1 MINLKKIIEPIGDS
15 NVSLQERLFRLLTL
29 IGLIGMGIAVLMG
42 IVAGESALNNVGM
55 VLGFILFFGLIYF
68 SIHFHKIQTGAV
80 IIGGLLVYLVMPFNF
95 LTTGGIYGGGA
106 SWYLL
111 AMVFVALLVENKIK
125 YVLMASGLVISW
137 GSYILAYFYPSVLAM
152 HTVEMAYIDSAVS
165 MTVVAGLTCGMILFQ
180 NSIYRSANRT
190 ARQQKQEIEELNQ
203 AQNRFFSSM
212 SHEIRTPINTI
223 IGLNEMILRETASDE
238 VAADARNIQAASK
251 MLLALINDILDMSKM
266 ESGKMDIVPVGYDV
280 GDMLSEIVNMI
291 WVRAKEKGLEF
302 HIDIDQTMPSQLLGD
317 EVRIK
322 QVLINVLNN
331 AVKYTSEGAITLSIQ
346 CSRQE
351 RGRARIVYSVTDTG
365 MGIKK
370 ENIPYL
376 FNAFKRVDEEKNRHI
391 EGTGLG
397 LSIVKQLVDLMGGD
411 ISVNSVYTKG
421 TTFIITLPQEIV
433 SEEEIGDIDIEARHA
448 MNARKY
454 YKRSFEAPKAHILIV
469 DDNETNLMVEER
481 LLRDTK
487 VQTET
492 AGSGAECLRKTLQ
505 NRYDVILMDH
515 LMPEM
520 DGIACLHKIRMQAGG
535 LNQETPVVVL
545 TANAGGE
552 NQRLYKR
559 EGFDG
564 YLTKPVIGGQLEAE
578 LLKHLPR
585 EIVMLTDMNDSFGMV
600 QTPFVERTKK
610 KEMLLIST
618 DSVADLPKEMTD
630 KNRIAVMPYRV
641 VTEGGEFIDGLETG
655 TDGVLSY
662 IRSGRRAH
670 SESPGVAEYEAFFAE
685 QLTGAQCVIHLTM
698 SGKVSKG
705 YENAREASES
715 FDNVEVVD
723 TGHLS
728 SGMGFIV
735 LQAAEYAASGMSQEA
750 VIEKIQRMRPQVRT
764 SFIVDDTE
772 YLLRSGRISPKIN
785 AICKAFMVH
794 PVLVLKN
801 SKMLVGAIKIG
812 TQKTVWRKYI
822 EFVLSNAGRIDKR
835 LLFITHAG
843 LSNEELQ
850 EIEKTVRKKI
860 IFDRIIY
867 QKASPAISINC
878 GMGAFGLLFRLDG
891 SVMANAE
898 LLKSGK

>member
-1 MINLKKIIEPIGDS
+1 MNLKKIIGPIGDS
-15 NVSLQERLFRLLTL
+15 NVTLQERLFRLLTL

-42 IVAGESALNNVGM
+42 IAGGESTLNNIGM

-68 SIHFHKIQTGAV
+68 SIHYHKIQTGAV

-95 LTTGGIYGGGA
+95 LTTGGIYGGGS

-111 AMVFVALLVENKIK
+111 AFVFVALLVENKIK
-125 YVLMASGLVISW
+125 YVLLASGLVISW
-137 GSYILAYFYPSVLAM
+137 GSYLLAYFYPSVLAM

-165 MTVVAGLTCGMILFQ
+165 MTVVAGLTCGMLLFQ
-180 NSIYRSANRT
+180 NAIYRSANRM

-223 IGLNEMILRETASDE
+223 IGLNEMILRETTSDE
-238 VAADARNIQAASK
+238 IAADARDIQTASK
-251 MLLALINDILDMSKM
+251 MLLALINDILDMSKI
-266 ESGKMDIVPVGYDV
+266 ESGKMDIVPVSYHV

-302 HIDIDQTMPSQLLGD
+302 HIDVDQKMPSQLLGD

-322 QVLINVLNN
+322 QILINVLNN
-331 AVKYTSEGAITLSIQ
+331 AVKYTAEGSVTLSIQ
-346 CSRQE
+346 CRKQE
-351 RGRARIVYSVTDTG
+351 HGCAQIVYSVADTG

-370 ENIPYL
+370 ENMPYL
-376 FNAFKRVDEEKNRHI
+376 FSAFKRVDEEKNRHI

-397 LSIVKQLVDLMGGD
+397 LSIVKQLVNLMGGD

-421 TTFIITLPQEIV
+421 TTFIITIPQEVV
-433 SEEEIGDIDIEARHA
+433 SEEAIGDMDIEARHA
-448 MNARKY
+448 INARKR
-454 YKRSFEAPKAHILIV
+454 YKRSFEAPKARILIV
-469 DDNETNLMVEER
+469 DDNEANLMVEEK

-487 VQTET
+487 VQTDT
-492 AGSGAECLRKTLQ
+492 ACSGAQCLQKTLK

-520 DGIACLHKIRMQAGG
+520 DGIVCLHEIRGQAGG
-535 LNQETPVVVL
+535 LNQETPVIVL

-552 NQRLYKR
+552 SQKLYKR

-564 YLTKPVIGGQLEAE
+564 YLTKPVTGGQLEAE
-578 LLKHLPR
+578 LLNHLPEELVTLADR
-585 EIVMLTDMNDSFGMV
+585 KDSFGVV
-600 QTPFVERTKK
+600 QAPFVERTKK
-610 KEMLLIST
+610 KMFLLITT
-618 DSVADLPKEMTD
+618 DSVSDLPEDMAD
-630 KNRIAVMPYRV
+630 GARIAVMPYRV
-641 VTEGGEFIDGLETG
+641 VTEGGEFIDGQETG

-670 SESPGVAEYEAFFAE
+670 SESPSVAGYEAFFAE
-685 QLTGAQCVIHLTM
+685 QLTRAQCVIHLTM

-705 YENAREASES
+705 YENALEASES
-715 FDNVEVVD
+715 FDNVQVID

-735 LQAAEYAASGMSQEA
+735 LRAAECAAGGMSQES
-750 VIEKIQRMRPQVRT
+750 VIEKIQRMRSLVRT

-772 YLLRSGRISPKIN
+772 YLLRAGRISPRIN
-785 AICKAFMVH
+785 TICKAFMVH
-794 PVLVLKN
+794 PVLVLKKG
-801 SKMLVGAIKIG
+801 KMMVGAIKIG
-812 TQKTVWRKYI
+812 TQKAVWKKYI
-822 EFVLSNAGRIDKR
+822 ESALGNAGRIDKR

-843 LSNEELQ
+843 LSHEELQ
-850 EIEKTVRKKI
+850 EIERIVRKKVS
-860 IFDRIIY
+860 FDRVIY

-878 GMGAFGLLFRLDG
+878 GTGAFGLLFMLR
-891 SVMANAE
+891 
-898 LLKSGK
+898 

>member
-1 MINLKKIIEPIGDS
+1 MMNLRKIIEPIGDS
-15 NVSLQERLFRLLTL
+15 NVAMQERLFRLLTL

-42 IVAGESALNNVGM
+42 IVAGESALNNIGM
-55 VLGFILFFGLIYF
+55 VLGFILFFGLIYY
-68 SIHFHKIQTGAV
+68 SIHFHKIQMGAV

-95 LTTGGIYGGGA
+95 LTTGGLYGGGA

-111 AMVFVALLVENKIK
+111 AFVFVALLVENKIK
-125 YVLMASGLVISW
+125 YVLLASGLVISW
-137 GSYILAYFYPSVLAM
+137 GSYLLAYFYPSVLAM

-165 MTVVAGLTCGMILFQ
+165 MTVVAGLTCGMLLFQ
-180 NSIYRSANRT
+180 NAIYRSANRT

-223 IGLNEMILRETASDE
+223 IGLNEMILRETTSDE
-238 VAADARNIQAASK
+238 IAADARDIQTASK
-251 MLLALINDILDMSKM
+251 MLLALINDILDMSKI
-266 ESGKMDIVPVGYDV
+266 ESGKMDIVPVSYHV

-302 HIDIDQTMPSQLLGD
+302 HIDVDQKMPSRLLGD

-322 QVLINVLNN
+322 QILINVLNN
-331 AVKYTSEGAITLSIQ
+331 AVKYTTEGSVTLSIQ
-346 CSRQE
+346 CRRQE
-351 RGRARIVYSVTDTG
+351 HGCAQIVYSVADTG

-370 ENIPYL
+370 ENMPYL
-376 FNAFKRVDEEKNRHI
+376 FSAFKRVDEEKNRHI

-397 LSIVKQLVDLMGGD
+397 LSIVKQLVELMGGD

-421 TTFIITLPQEIV
+421 TTFIVTIPQEIV
-433 SEEEIGDIDIEARHA
+433 SEEAIGDMDIEARHA
-448 MNARKY
+448 MNARKR
-454 YKRSFEAPKAHILIV
+454 YKRSFEAPKARILIV
-469 DDNETNLMVEER
+469 DDNEANLMVEEK

-487 VQTET
+487 VQTDT
-492 AGSGAECLRKTLQ
+492 AGSGAQCLQKTLK

-520 DGIACLHKIRMQAGG
+520 DGIVCLHEIRTQAGG

-552 NQRLYKR
+552 NRKLYKR

-564 YLTKPVIGGQLEAE
+564 YLMKPVTGGQLEAE
-578 LLKHLPR
+578 LLNHLPEELVTLADR
-585 EIVMLTDMNDSFGMV
+585 QDSFGVV
-600 QTPFVERTKK
+600 QAPFVERTKK
-610 KEMLLIST
+610 KMFLLIST
-618 DSVADLPKEMTD
+618 DSVSDLPEDMTD
-630 KNRIAVMPYRV
+630 GARVAVMPYRV
-641 VTEGGEFIDGLETG
+641 VTEGGEFIDGQETG

-670 SESPGVAEYEAFFAE
+670 SESPSVAEYEAFFAE
-685 QLTGAQCVIHLTM
+685 QLTKAQCVIHLTM

-705 YENAREASES
+705 YENAMEASGS
-715 FDNVEVVD
+715 FDNVEVID

-735 LQAAEYAASGMSQEA
+735 LQAAKYAASGMSQEA
-750 VIEKIQRMRPQVRT
+750 VIAKIQRLRSLVRT

-772 YLLRSGRISPKIN
+772 YLLRAGRISPRIN
-785 AICKAFMVH
+785 TICKAFMVH

-801 SKMLVGAIKIG
+801 SKMIVGAIKIG
-812 TQKTVWRKYI
+812 TQRAVWKKYV
-822 EFVLSNAGRIDKR
+822 ESVLGDAGRIDKR

-843 LSNEELQ
+843 LAHEELQ

-860 IFDRIIY
+860 SFERVIY

-878 GMGAFGLLFRLDG
+878 GTGAFGLLFMLQ
-891 SVMANAE
+891 
-898 LLKSGK
+898 SGK

>member
-1 MINLKKIIEPIGDS
+1 MMNLKKIIEPIGDS
-15 NVSLQERLFRLLTL
+15 NVTLQERLFRLLTL
-29 IGLIGMGIAVLMG
+29 VGLIGMALAVIMGIA
-42 IVAGESALNNVGM
+42 AGESALNNIGM
-55 VLGFILFFGLIYF
+55 ILGFIIFFGLIYF

-95 LTTGGIYGGGA
+95 LTTGGLYGGGS

-125 YVLMASGLVISW
+125 YVLMISGLFISW
-137 GSYILAYFYPSVLAM
+137 GSYILAYFYPSLIAM

-165 MTVVAGLTCGMILFQ
+165 MTVVTILTCGMLLFQ
-180 NSIYRSANRT
+180 NSIYRSANRM
-190 ARQQKQEIEELNQ
+190 ARQQKREIEELNR

-223 IGLNEMILRETASDE
+223 IGLNEMILRETDSDE

-251 MLLALINDILDMSKM
+251 MLLALINDILDMSKI
-266 ESGKMDIVPVGYDV
+266 ESGKMDIVSVSYDV
-280 GDMLSEIVNMI
+280 GAMLSDIVNMI

-302 HIDIDQTMPSQLLGD
+302 HVDVDQKMPSQLLGD

-322 QVLINVLNN
+322 QVLVNVLNN
-331 AVKYTSEGAITLSIQ
+331 AVKYTNEGSVTLSIQ
-346 CSRQE
+346 CRKKE
-351 RGRARIVYSVTDTG
+351 RGCAQVVYSVADTG

-411 ISVNSVYTKG
+411 VSVNSIYTKG
-421 TTFIITLPQEIV
+421 TTFIITLPQEIDA
-433 SEEEIGDIDIEARHA
+433 EEEIGDIDIEARHA
-448 MNARKY
+448 INARKY
-454 YKRSFEAPKAHILIV
+454 YRRSFEAPRARILIV
-469 DDNETNLMVEER
+469 DDNDANLMVEEK

-492 AGSGAECLRKTLQ
+492 ACSGAECLQKTLH

-520 DGIACLHKIRMQAGG
+520 DGVACLHEIRMQAGG
-535 LNQETPVVVL
+535 MNQETPVVVL
-545 TANAGGE
+545 TANADGE

-564 YLTKPVIGGQLEAE
+564 YLTKPVTGGQLEAE

-585 EIVMLTDMNDSFGMV
+585 EIVNLADRKDSFGVM

-610 KEMLLIST
+610 KELLLIST

-630 KNRIAVMPYRV
+630 KHRIAVMPYRV

-662 IRSGRRAH
+662 IRSGREAH
-670 SESPGVAEYEAFFAE
+670 SKSPSVAEYEAFFAE
-685 QLTGAQCVIHLTM
+685 QLTKAQSVIHLTM

-705 YENAREASES
+705 YENALVASES
-715 FDNVEVVD
+715 FDNVEVID

-728 SGMGFIV
+728 SGMGIIV
-735 LQAAEYAASGMSQEA
+735 LQAAAYAASDMSKED
-750 VIEKIQRMRPQVRT
+750 VIEKIRQISFQIRT

-772 YLLRSGRISPKIN
+772 YLLRAGRISPRVN

-801 SKMLVGAIKIG
+801 SKMLVGAIMIG

-822 EFVLSNAGRIDKR
+822 ESVLKNVGRIDKR

-850 EIEKTVRKKI
+850 EIERMVREKI
-860 IFDRIIY
+860 DFDEIIY

-878 GMGAFGLLFRLDG
+878 GTGAFGLLFMLN
-891 SVMANAE
+891 SSAMTS
-898 LLKSGK
+898 K

>member
-1 MINLKKIIEPIGDS
+1 MMNLKKIIEPIGDS
-15 NVSLQERLFRLLTL
+15 NVTLQERLFRLLTL
-29 IGLIGMGIAVLMG
+29 IGLVGMGIAVFMG
-42 IVAGESALNNVGM
+42 IAAGESTLNNIGM

-80 IIGGLLVYLVMPFNF
+80 IMGGLLVYLVMPFNF
-95 LTTGGIYGGGA
+95 LTTGGLYGGGS

-137 GSYILAYFYPSVLAM
+137 GSYILAYFYPSLLAM

-165 MTVVAGLTCGMILFQ
+165 MTVVTVLTCGMILFQ

-223 IGLNEMILRETASDE
+223 IGLNEMILRETTSDE
-238 VAADARNIQAASK
+238 IAADAKDIQTASK

-266 ESGKMDIVPVGYDV
+266 ESGKMDIVPVSYNV

-291 WVRAKEKGLEF
+291 WVRTKEKGLEF
-302 HIDIDQTMPSQLLGD
+302 HIDIDQKMPSQLLGD

-322 QVLINVLNN
+322 QILVNVLNN
-331 AVKYTSEGAITLSIQ
+331 AVKYTTEGAVTLSIQ
-346 CSRQE
+346 CRRQE
-351 RGRARIVYSVTDTG
+351 HGHAQIVYSVTDTG

-411 ISVNSVYTKG
+411 VSVNSIYTKG
-421 TTFIITLPQEIV
+421 TTFIITLPQEIDA
-433 SEEEIGDIDIEARHA
+433 EEEIGDIDIEARHA
-448 MNARKY
+448 INARKY
-454 YKRSFEAPKAHILIV
+454 YRRSFEAPRARILIV
-469 DDNETNLMVEER
+469 DDNDANLMVEEK

-492 AGSGAECLRKTLQ
+492 ACSGAECLQKTLH

-520 DGIACLHKIRMQAGG
+520 DGIMCLHEIRRQAGG
-535 LNQETPVVVL
+535 LNPETPVVVL
-545 TANAGGE
+545 TANAGAE
-552 NQRLYKR
+552 NQRLYRR

-564 YLTKPVIGGQLEAE
+564 YLTKPVTGGQLETE
-578 LLKHLPR
+578 LLKHLPG
-585 EIVMLTDMNDSFGMV
+585 EIVTLADEKESFGVV
-600 QTPFVERTKK
+600 QAPFVEHAKK
-610 KEMLLIST
+610 KKYLLVST
-618 DSVADLPKEMTD
+618 DSVSDLPAEMTD
-630 KNRIAVMPYRV
+630 NARVAVMPYRV
-641 VTEGGEFIDGLETG
+641 VTEGGEFIDGQEAG

-662 IRSGRRAH
+662 MQSGRRAH
-670 SESPGVAEYEAFFAE
+670 SEAPNIAAYEAFFAE
-685 QLTGAQCVIHLTM
+685 QLTKAQCVIHLTM

-705 YENAREASES
+705 YDNALEASKS
-715 FDNVEVVD
+715 FDNVEVID

-728 SGMGFIV
+728 SGMGFVV
-735 LQAAEYAASGMSQEA
+735 LQAAEYAAGGMSKED
-750 VIEKIQRMRPQVRT
+750 VIEGIQQIRSLVRT

-772 YLLRSGRISPKIN
+772 YLLRAGRISPRIN
-785 AICKAFMVH
+785 TICRVFMVH

-801 SKMLVGAIKIG
+801 SKMTVGAVMIG
-812 TQKTVWRKYI
+812 TQKTVWKKYI
-822 EFVLSNAGRIDKR
+822 ASVLQNAGRIDKR
-835 LLFITHAG
+835 LLFITYAG
-843 LSNEELQ
+843 LSYEDLQ
-850 EIEKTVRKKI
+850 EIENIVKKKI
-860 IFDRIIY
+860 PFEKVIY

-878 GMGAFGLLFRLDG
+878 GVGAFGLLFKLQ
-891 SVMANAE
+891 
-898 LLKSGK
+898 KGK

>member
-1 MINLKKIIEPIGDS
+1 MMNLKKIIEPIGDS

-29 IGLIGMGIAVLMG
+29 IGLIGMAVAVIMGIAV
-42 IVAGESALNNVGM
+42 GESALNNIGM

-68 SIHFHKIQTGAV
+68 SIHFHKIQAGAV

-95 LTTGGIYGGGA
+95 LTTGGLYGGGS
-106 SWYLL
+106 SWFLL
-111 AMVFVALLVENKIK
+111 AFVFVALLVENRIK

-137 GSYILAYFYPSVLAM
+137 GCYILAYFYPSVLAM

-165 MTVVAGLTCGMILFQ
+165 MTVVAFLTCGMLLFQ
-180 NSIYRSANRT
+180 NSIYRSSNRT
-190 ARQQKQEIEELNQ
+190 ARQRKQEIEELNQ

-223 IGLNEMILRETASDE
+223 IGLNEMILRETTSDE
-238 VAADARNIQAASK
+238 IAADAKDIQTASK
-251 MLLALINDILDMSKM
+251 MLLALINDILDMSKI
-266 ESGKMDIVPVGYDV
+266 ESGKMDIVPVSYHV

-302 HIDIDQTMPSQLLGD
+302 HIDVDQKMPSQLLGD

-322 QVLINVLNN
+322 QILINVLNN
-331 AVKYTSEGAITLSIQ
+331 AVKYTAEGSITLSIQ
-346 CSRQE
+346 CRRQE
-351 RGRARIVYSVTDTG
+351 HGRAQIVYSVADTG

-370 ENIPYL
+370 ENMPYL
-376 FNAFKRVDEEKNRHI
+376 FSAFKRVDEEKNRHI

-397 LSIVKQLVDLMGGD
+397 LSIVKQLVELMGGD

-421 TTFIITLPQEIV
+421 TTFIITIPQEIV
-433 SEEEIGDIDIEARHA
+433 SEEEIGNIDIEARHA
-448 MNARKY
+448 INARKY
-454 YKRSFEAPKAHILIV
+454 YKRSFEAPRARILIV
-469 DDNETNLMVEER
+469 DDNDANLMVEAK

-492 AGSGAECLRKTLQ
+492 AGSGAECLQKTLK

-520 DGIACLHKIRMQAGG
+520 DGVVCLHEIRAQAGG
-535 LNQETPVVVL
+535 LNQETPVIIL
-545 TANAGGE
+545 TANAGSE
-552 NQRLYKR
+552 NQKLYKR

-564 YLTKPVIGGQLEAE
+564 YLTKPVTGGQLEAE
-578 LLKHLPR
+578 LLRHLPE
-585 EIVMLTDMNDSFGMV
+585 EIVTLADRKDSFGVV
-600 QTPFVERTKK
+600 QAPFVERTKK
-610 KEMLLIST
+610 KMFLLVST
-618 DSVADLPKEMTD
+618 DSVSDLPQELTE
-630 KNRIAVMPYRV
+630 RARVAVMPYRV
-641 VTEGGEFIDGLETG
+641 VTEGGEFIDGQETG
-655 TDGVLSY
+655 TDGVLAY

-670 SESPGVAEYEAFFAE
+670 SESPSVAEYEAFFAE
-685 QLTGAQCVIHLTM
+685 QLTKAQCVIHLTM

-705 YENAREASES
+705 YGNALEASES
-715 FDNVEVVD
+715 FDNVEVID

-750 VIEKIQRMRPQVRT
+750 VIEGIQRMRSQVRT

-772 YLLRSGRISPKIN
+772 YLLRAGRISPRIN
-785 AICKAFMVH
+785 TICKAFMVH

-801 SKMLVGAIKIG
+801 SKMMVGAIMIG
-812 TQKTVWRKYI
+812 TKKTVWRKYI
-822 EFVLSNAGRIDKR
+822 ESVLGNAGRIDKN

-850 EIEKTVRKKI
+850 EIEKTVRKKVN
-860 IFDRIIY
+860 FDQIIY

-878 GMGAFGLLFRLDG
+878 GMGAFGLLFKLQ
-891 SVMANAE
+891 
-898 LLKSGK
+898 SGK

>member
-1 MINLKKIIEPIGDS
+1 MMNLRKIIEPIGDS
-15 NVSLQERLFRLLTL
+15 NVAMQERLFRLLTL

-42 IVAGESALNNVGM
+42 IVAGESALNNIGM
-55 VLGFILFFGLIYF
+55 VLGFILFFGLIYY
-68 SIHFHKIQTGAV
+68 SIHFHKIQMGAV

-95 LTTGGIYGGGA
+95 LTTGGLYGGGA

-111 AMVFVALLVENKIK
+111 AFVFVALLVENKIK
-125 YVLMASGLVISW
+125 YVLLASGLVISW
-137 GSYILAYFYPSVLAM
+137 GSYLLAYFYPSVLAM

-165 MTVVAGLTCGMILFQ
+165 MTVVAGLTCGMLLFQ
-180 NSIYRSANRT
+180 NAIYRSANRT

-223 IGLNEMILRETASDE
+223 IGLNEMILRETTSDE
-238 VAADARNIQAASK
+238 IAADARDIQTASK
-251 MLLALINDILDMSKM
+251 MLLALINDILDMSKI
-266 ESGKMDIVPVGYDV
+266 ESGKMDIVPVSYHV

-302 HIDIDQTMPSQLLGD
+302 HIDVDQKMPSRLLGD

-322 QVLINVLNN
+322 QILINVLNN
-331 AVKYTSEGAITLSIQ
+331 AVKYTTEGSVTLSIQ
-346 CSRQE
+346 CRRQE
-351 RGRARIVYSVTDTG
+351 HGCAQIVYSVADTG

-370 ENIPYL
+370 ENMPYL
-376 FNAFKRVDEEKNRHI
+376 FSAFKRVDEEKNRHI

-397 LSIVKQLVDLMGGD
+397 LSIVKQLVELMGGD

-421 TTFIITLPQEIV
+421 TTFIVTIPQEIV
-433 SEEEIGDIDIEARHA
+433 SEEAIGDMDIEARHA
-448 MNARKY
+448 MNARKR
-454 YKRSFEAPKAHILIV
+454 YKRSFEAPKARILIV
-469 DDNETNLMVEER
+469 DDNEANLMVEEK

-487 VQTET
+487 VQTDT
-492 AGSGAECLRKTLQ
+492 AGSGAQCLQKTLK

-520 DGIACLHKIRMQAGG
+520 DGIVCLHEIRTQAGG

-552 NQRLYKR
+552 NRKLYKR

-564 YLTKPVIGGQLEAE
+564 YLMKPVTGGQLEAE
-578 LLKHLPR
+578 LLNHLPEELVTLADR
-585 EIVMLTDMNDSFGMV
+585 QDSFGVV
-600 QTPFVERTKK
+600 QAPFVERTKK
-610 KEMLLIST
+610 KMFLLIST
-618 DSVADLPKEMTD
+618 DSVSDLPEDMTD
-630 KNRIAVMPYRV
+630 GARVAVMPYRV
-641 VTEGGEFIDGLETG
+641 VTEGGEFIDGQETG

-670 SESPGVAEYEAFFAE
+670 SESPSVAEYEAFFAE
-685 QLTGAQCVIHLTM
+685 QLTKAQCVIHLTM

-705 YENAREASES
+705 YENAMEASGS
-715 FDNVEVVD
+715 FDNVEVID

-735 LQAAEYAASGMSQEA
+735 LQAAKYAASGMSQEA
-750 VIEKIQRMRPQVRT
+750 VIAKIQRLRSLVRT

-772 YLLRSGRISPKIN
+772 YLLRAGRISPRIN
-785 AICKAFMVH
+785 TICKAFMVH

-801 SKMLVGAIKIG
+801 SKMMVGAIKIG
-812 TQKTVWRKYI
+812 TQRAVWKKYV
-822 EFVLSNAGRIDKR
+822 ESVLGDAGRIDKR

-843 LSNEELQ
+843 LAHEELQ

-860 IFDRIIY
+860 SFERVIY

-878 GMGAFGLLFRLDG
+878 GTGAFGLLFMLQ
-891 SVMANAE
+891 
-898 LLKSGK
+898 SGK

>member
-1 MINLKKIIEPIGDS
+1 MMKWKKIIEPIGDS
-15 NVSLQERLFRLLTL
+15 NVTLQERLFRLLTL

-42 IVAGESALNNVGM
+42 IAAGESTLNNIGM
-55 VLGFILFFGLIYF
+55 VLGFLLFFGLIYF

-95 LTTGGIYGGGA
+95 LTTGGIYGGGS

-111 AMVFVALLVENKIK
+111 AFVFVALLVENKIK

-137 GSYILAYFYPSVLAM
+137 GSYLLAYFYPSALAM

-165 MTVVAGLTCGMILFQ
+165 MTVVAGLTCGMLLFQ
-180 NSIYRSANRT
+180 NAIYRSANRT

-223 IGLNEMILRETASDE
+223 IGLNEMILRETTSDE
-238 VAADARNIQAASK
+238 IAADARDIQTASK
-251 MLLALINDILDMSKM
+251 MLLALINDILDMSKI
-266 ESGKMDIVPVGYDV
+266 ESGKMDIVPVSYHV

-302 HIDIDQTMPSQLLGD
+302 HIDVDQKMPSQLLGD

-322 QVLINVLNN
+322 QILINVLNN
-331 AVKYTSEGAITLSIQ
+331 AVKYTAEGSITLSIQ
-346 CSRQE
+346 CRRQE
-351 RGRARIVYSVTDTG
+351 HGCARIVYSVADTG

-376 FNAFKRVDEEKNRHI
+376 FSAFKRVDEEKNRHI

-421 TTFIITLPQEIV
+421 STFILTIPQEVI
-433 SEEEIGDIDIEARHA
+433 SEEAIGDMDIEARHA

-454 YKRSFEAPKAHILIV
+454 YKRSFEAPKARILIV
-469 DDNETNLMVEER
+469 DDNEANLMVEEK

-487 VQTET
+487 VQTDT
-492 AGSGAECLRKTLQ
+492 ACSGAQCLQKTLK

-520 DGIACLHKIRMQAGG
+520 DGIVCLHEIRTQAGG
-535 LNQETPVVVL
+535 LNQETPVIVL

-552 NQRLYKR
+552 NQKLYKR

-564 YLTKPVIGGQLEAE
+564 YLMKPVTGGQLESE
-578 LLKHLPR
+578 LLNYLPE
-585 EIVMLTDMNDSFGMV
+585 EIVTLADRKDSFGVV

-610 KEMLLIST
+610 KMFLLIST
-618 DSVADLPKEMTD
+618 DSVSDLPEDMTD
-630 KNRIAVMPYRV
+630 SARVAVMPYRV
-641 VTEGGEFIDGLETG
+641 VTEGGEFIDGQETG

-670 SESPGVAEYEAFFAE
+670 SESPTVAEYEAFFAE
-685 QLTGAQCVIHLTM
+685 QLTKAQCVIHLTM

-705 YENAREASES
+705 YENALEASES
-715 FDNVEVVD
+715 FDNVEVID

-735 LQAAEYAASGMSQEA
+735 LRAAEYAASGISQEA
-750 VIEKIQRMRPQVRT
+750 VIEGIQRMRSQVRT

-772 YLLRSGRISPKIN
+772 YLLRAGRISPRIN
-785 AICKAFMVH
+785 TICKAFMVH

-801 SKMLVGAIKIG
+801 RKMMVGAVKIG
-812 TQKTVWRKYI
+812 TQRAVWKKYI
-822 EFVLSNAGRIDKR
+822 ESVLDNEGRIDKR

-843 LSNEELQ
+843 LSCEELQ
-850 EIEKTVRKKI
+850 EIEKTVRRKVT
-860 IFDRIIY
+860 FDRVIY
-867 QKASPAISINC
+867 QKASPAIAINC
-878 GMGAFGLLFRLDG
+878 GTGAFGLLFMLQ
-891 SVMANAE
+891 
-898 LLKSGK
+898 SGK

>member
-1 MINLKKIIEPIGDS
+1 MMNLRKIIEPIGDS
-15 NVSLQERLFRLLTL
+15 NVAMQERLFRLLTL

-42 IVAGESALNNVGM
+42 IVAGESALNNIGM
-55 VLGFILFFGLIYF
+55 VLGFILFFGLIYY
-68 SIHFHKIQTGAV
+68 SIHFHKIQMGAV

-95 LTTGGIYGGGA
+95 LTTGGLYGGGA

-111 AMVFVALLVENKIK
+111 AFVFVALLVENKIK
-125 YVLMASGLVISW
+125 YVLLASGLVISW
-137 GSYILAYFYPSVLAM
+137 GSYLLAYFYPSVLAM

-165 MTVVAGLTCGMILFQ
+165 MTVVAGLTCGMLLFQ
-180 NSIYRSANRT
+180 NAIYRSANRT

-223 IGLNEMILRETASDE
+223 IGLNEMILRETTSDE
-238 VAADARNIQAASK
+238 IAADARDIQTASK
-251 MLLALINDILDMSKM
+251 MLLALINDILDMSKI
-266 ESGKMDIVPVGYDV
+266 ESGKMDIVPVSYHV

-302 HIDIDQTMPSQLLGD
+302 HIDVDQKMPSRLLGD

-322 QVLINVLNN
+322 QILINVLNN
-331 AVKYTSEGAITLSIQ
+331 AVKYTTEGSVTLSIQ
-346 CSRQE
+346 CRRQE
-351 RGRARIVYSVTDTG
+351 HGCAQIVYSVADTG

-370 ENIPYL
+370 ENMPYL
-376 FNAFKRVDEEKNRHI
+376 FSAFKRVDEEKNRHI

-397 LSIVKQLVDLMGGD
+397 LSIVKQLVELMGGD

-421 TTFIITLPQEIV
+421 TTFIVTIPQEIV
-433 SEEEIGDIDIEARHA
+433 SEEAIGDMDIEARHA
-448 MNARKY
+448 MNARKR
-454 YKRSFEAPKAHILIV
+454 YKRSFEAPKARILIV
-469 DDNETNLMVEER
+469 DDNEANLMVEEK

-487 VQTET
+487 VQTDT
-492 AGSGAECLRKTLQ
+492 AGSGAQCLQKTLK

-520 DGIACLHKIRMQAGG
+520 DGIVCLHEIRTQAGG

-552 NQRLYKR
+552 NRKLYKR

-564 YLTKPVIGGQLEAE
+564 YLMKPVTGGQLEAE
-578 LLKHLPR
+578 LLNHLPEELVTLADR
-585 EIVMLTDMNDSFGMV
+585 QDSFGVV
-600 QTPFVERTKK
+600 QAPFVERTKK
-610 KEMLLIST
+610 KMFLLIST
-618 DSVADLPKEMTD
+618 DSVSDLPEDMTD
-630 KNRIAVMPYRV
+630 GARVAVMPYRV
-641 VTEGGEFIDGLETG
+641 VTEGGEFIDGQETG

-670 SESPGVAEYEAFFAE
+670 SESPSVAEYEAFFAE
-685 QLTGAQCVIHLTM
+685 QLTKAQCVIHLTM

-705 YENAREASES
+705 YENAMEASGS
-715 FDNVEVVD
+715 FDNVEVID

-735 LQAAEYAASGMSQEA
+735 LQAAKYAASGMSQEA
-750 VIEKIQRMRPQVRT
+750 VIAKIQRLRSLVRT

-772 YLLRSGRISPKIN
+772 YLLRAGRISPRIN
-785 AICKAFMVH
+785 TICKAFMVH

-801 SKMLVGAIKIG
+801 SKMIVGAIKIG
-812 TQKTVWRKYI
+812 TQRAVWKKYV
-822 EFVLSNAGRIDKR
+822 ESVLGDASRIDKR

-843 LSNEELQ
+843 LAHEELQ

-860 IFDRIIY
+860 SFERVIY

-878 GMGAFGLLFRLDG
+878 GTGAFGLLFMLQ
-891 SVMANAE
+891 
-898 LLKSGK
+898 SGK

>member
-1 MINLKKIIEPIGDS
+1 MMNLKKIIEPIGDS

-29 IGLIGMGIAVLMG
+29 IGLIGMAVAVIMGIAV
-42 IVAGESALNNVGM
+42 GESALNNIGM

-68 SIHFHKIQTGAV
+68 SIHFHKIQAGAV

-95 LTTGGIYGGGA
+95 LTTGGLYGGGS
-106 SWYLL
+106 SWFLL
-111 AMVFVALLVENKIK
+111 AFVFVALLVENRIK

-137 GSYILAYFYPSVLAM
+137 GCYILAYFYPSVLAM

-165 MTVVAGLTCGMILFQ
+165 MTVVAFLTCGMLLFQ
-180 NSIYRSANRT
+180 NSIYRSSNRT
-190 ARQQKQEIEELNQ
+190 ARQRKQEIEELNQ

-223 IGLNEMILRETASDE
+223 IGLNEMILRETTSDE
-238 VAADARNIQAASK
+238 IAADAKDIQTASK
-251 MLLALINDILDMSKM
+251 MLLALINDILDMSKI
-266 ESGKMDIVPVGYDV
+266 ESGKMDIVPVSYHV

-302 HIDIDQTMPSQLLGD
+302 HIDVDQKMPSRLLGD

-322 QVLINVLNN
+322 QILINVLNN
-331 AVKYTSEGAITLSIQ
+331 AVKYTTEGSVTLSIQ
-346 CSRQE
+346 CRRQE
-351 RGRARIVYSVTDTG
+351 HGCAQIVYSVADTG

-376 FNAFKRVDEEKNRHI
+376 FSAFKRVDEEKNRHI

-397 LSIVKQLVDLMGGD
+397 LSIVKQLVELMGGD

-421 TTFIITLPQEIV
+421 TTFIITIPQEIV
-433 SEEEIGDIDIEARHA
+433 SEEEIGNIDIEARHA
-448 MNARKY
+448 INARKY
-454 YKRSFEAPKAHILIV
+454 YKRSFEAPRARILIV
-469 DDNETNLMVEER
+469 DDNDANLMVEAK

-492 AGSGAECLRKTLQ
+492 AGSGAECLQKTLK

-520 DGIACLHKIRMQAGG
+520 DGVVCLHEIRAQAGG
-535 LNQETPVVVL
+535 LNQETPVIIL
-545 TANAGGE
+545 TANAGSE
-552 NQRLYKR
+552 NQKLYKR

-564 YLTKPVIGGQLEAE
+564 YLTKPVTGGQLEAE
-578 LLKHLPR
+578 LLRHLPE
-585 EIVMLTDMNDSFGMV
+585 EIVTLADRKDSFGVV
-600 QTPFVERTKK
+600 QAPFVERTKK
-610 KEMLLIST
+610 KMFLLVST
-618 DSVADLPKEMTD
+618 DSVSDLPQELTE
-630 KNRIAVMPYRV
+630 RARVAVMPYRV
-641 VTEGGEFIDGLETG
+641 VTEGGEFIDGQETG
-655 TDGVLSY
+655 TDGVLAY

-670 SESPGVAEYEAFFAE
+670 SESPSVAEYEAFFAE
-685 QLTGAQCVIHLTM
+685 QLTKAQCVIHLTM

-705 YENAREASES
+705 YGNALEASES
-715 FDNVEVVD
+715 FDNVEVID

-750 VIEKIQRMRPQVRT
+750 VIEGIQRMRSQVRT

-772 YLLRSGRISPKIN
+772 YLLRAGRISPRIN
-785 AICKAFMVH
+785 TICKAFMVH

-801 SKMLVGAIKIG
+801 SKMMVGAIMIG
-812 TQKTVWRKYI
+812 TKKTVWRKYI
-822 EFVLSNAGRIDKR
+822 ESVLGNAGRIDKN

-850 EIEKTVRKKI
+850 EIEKTVRKKVN
-860 IFDRIIY
+860 FDQIIY

-878 GMGAFGLLFRLDG
+878 GMGAFGLLFKLQ
-891 SVMANAE
+891 
-898 LLKSGK
+898 SGK

>member
-1 MINLKKIIEPIGDS
+1 MMNLKKILEPIGDS

-42 IVAGESALNNVGM
+42 IAVGESTLNNIGM
-55 VLGFILFFGLIYF
+55 VLGFILFFGIIYY

-80 IIGGLLVYLVMPFNF
+80 VIGGLLVYLVMPFNF
-95 LTTGGIYGGGA
+95 LTTGGLYGGGS
-106 SWYLL
+106 SWFLL
-111 AMVFVALLVENKIK
+111 AMVFVALLVENRIK
-125 YVLMASGLVISW
+125 FVLMASGLVISW
-137 GSYILAYFYPSVLAM
+137 GCYILAYFYPSVLAM
-152 HTVEMAYIDSAVS
+152 HTVGMAYIDSAVS
-165 MTVVAGLTCGMILFQ
+165 MTVVAVLTCGMLLFQ
-180 NSIYRSANRT
+180 NAIYRSANRT

-223 IGLNEMILRETASDE
+223 IGLNEMILRETTSDE
-238 VAADARNIQAASK
+238 IAADAKDIQTASK

-266 ESGKMDIVPVGYDV
+266 ESGKMDIVPVSYNV

-291 WVRAKEKGLEF
+291 WVRTKEKGLEF
-302 HIDIDQTMPSQLLGD
+302 HIDIDQKMPSQLLGD

-322 QVLINVLNN
+322 QILVNVLNN
-331 AVKYTSEGAITLSIQ
+331 AVKYTTEGAVTLSIQ
-346 CSRQE
+346 CRRQE
-351 RGRARIVYSVTDTG
+351 HGHAQIVYSVTDTG

-376 FNAFKRVDEEKNRHI
+376 FSAFKRVDEEKNRHI

-433 SEEEIGDIDIEARHA
+433 SEEEIGDIDLEARHA
-448 MNARKY
+448 VNARKY
-454 YKRSFEAPKAHILIV
+454 YQRSFEAPRARILIV
-469 DDNETNLMVEER
+469 DDNDANLMVEAK

-487 VQTET
+487 IQAET
-492 AGSGAECLRKTLQ
+492 AGSGAQCLQKTLK

-520 DGIACLHKIRMQAGG
+520 DGVACLHEIRAQAGG

-552 NQRLYKR
+552 NQKLYKR

-564 YLTKPVIGGQLEAE
+564 YLTKPVTGGQLEAE
-578 LLKHLPR
+578 LLRHLPE
-585 EIVMLTDMNDSFGMV
+585 EIVTLAERKDSFGVV
-600 QTPFVERTKK
+600 QAPFVERTKK
-610 KEMLLIST
+610 KMFLLVST
-618 DSVADLPKEMTD
+618 DSVSDLPQELAESA
-630 KNRIAVMPYRV
+630 RVAVMPYRV
-641 VTEGGEFIDGLETG
+641 VTEGGEFIDGQETG

-670 SESPGVAEYEAFFAE
+670 SESPSVAEYEAFFAE
-685 QLTGAQCVIHLTM
+685 QLTKAQCVVHLTM

-705 YENAREASES
+705 YENALEASKS

-735 LQAAEYAASGMSQEA
+735 LQAAEYAADGMSQAE
-750 VIEKIQRMRPQVRT
+750 VIEKIQRMRSQVRT

-772 YLLRSGRISPKIN
+772 YLLRAGRISPRVN
-785 AICKAFMVH
+785 TICKAFMVH

-801 SKMLVGAIKIG
+801 SKMVVGAIQVG
-812 TQKTVWRKYI
+812 TQEAVWKKYT
-822 EFVLSNAGRIDKR
+822 ESVLKDAGRIDKR

-843 LSNEELQ
+843 LSYEELQ
-850 EIEKTVRKKI
+850 EIEKTVRKKVH
-860 IFDRIIY
+860 FEQIIY

-878 GMGAFGLLFRLDG
+878 GMGAFGLLFKLQ
-891 SVMANAE
+891 
-898 LLKSGK
+898 SGK

>member
-1 MINLKKIIEPIGDS
+1 MNLKKIIEPIGDS

-29 IGLIGMGIAVLMG
+29 IGLIGMAVAVIMGIAV
-42 IVAGESALNNVGM
+42 GESALNNIGM

-68 SIHFHKIQTGAV
+68 SIHFHKIQAGAV

-95 LTTGGIYGGGA
+95 LTTGGLYGGGS
-106 SWYLL
+106 SWFLL
-111 AMVFVALLVENKIK
+111 AFVFVALLVENRIK

-137 GSYILAYFYPSVLAM
+137 GCYILAYFYPSVLAM

-165 MTVVAGLTCGMILFQ
+165 MTVVAFLTCGMLLFQ
-180 NSIYRSANRT
+180 NSIYRSSNRT
-190 ARQQKQEIEELNQ
+190 ARQRKQEIEELNQ

-223 IGLNEMILRETASDE
+223 IGLNEMILRETTSDE
-238 VAADARNIQAASK
+238 IAADAKDIQTASK

-266 ESGKMDIVPVGYDV
+266 ESGKMDIVPVSYNV

-302 HIDIDQTMPSQLLGD
+302 HIDVDQKMPSQLLGD

-322 QVLINVLNN
+322 QILINVLNN
-331 AVKYTSEGAITLSIQ
+331 AVKYTAEGSITLSIQ
-346 CSRQE
+346 CRRQE
-351 RGRARIVYSVTDTG
+351 HGRAQIVYSVADTG

-376 FNAFKRVDEEKNRHI
+376 FSAFKRVDEEKNRHI

-421 TTFIITLPQEIV
+421 TTFIITIPQEIV
-433 SEEEIGDIDIEARHA
+433 SEEEIGNIDIEARHA
-448 MNARKY
+448 INARKY
-454 YKRSFEAPKAHILIV
+454 YKRSFEAPRARILIV
-469 DDNETNLMVEER
+469 DDNDANLMVEAK

-492 AGSGAECLRKTLQ
+492 AGSGAECLQKTLK

-515 LMPEM
+515 LMPKM
-520 DGIACLHKIRMQAGG
+520 DGVVCLHEIRAQAGG
-535 LNQETPVVVL
+535 LNQETPVIIL
-545 TANAGGE
+545 TANAGSE
-552 NQRLYKR
+552 NQKLYKR

-564 YLTKPVIGGQLEAE
+564 YLTKPVTGGQLEAE
-578 LLKHLPR
+578 LLRHLPE
-585 EIVMLTDMNDSFGMV
+585 EIVTLADRKDSFGVV
-600 QTPFVERTKK
+600 QAPFVERTKK
-610 KEMLLIST
+610 KMFLLVST
-618 DSVADLPKEMTD
+618 DSVSDLPQELTE
-630 KNRIAVMPYRV
+630 RARVAVMPYRV
-641 VTEGGEFIDGLETG
+641 VTEGGEFIDGQETG
-655 TDGVLSY
+655 TDGVLAY

-670 SESPGVAEYEAFFAE
+670 SESPSVAEYEAFFAE
-685 QLTGAQCVIHLTM
+685 QLTKAQCVIHLTM

-705 YENAREASES
+705 YGNALEASES
-715 FDNVEVVD
+715 FDNVEVID

-750 VIEKIQRMRPQVRT
+750 VIEGIQRMRSQVRT

-772 YLLRSGRISPKIN
+772 YLLRAGRISPRIN
-785 AICKAFMVH
+785 TICKAFMVH

-801 SKMLVGAIKIG
+801 SKMMVGAIMIG
-812 TQKTVWRKYI
+812 TKKTVWRKYI
-822 EFVLSNAGRIDKR
+822 ESVLSNAGRIDKK

-850 EIEKTVRKKI
+850 EIEKTVRKKVN
-860 IFDRIIY
+860 FDQIIY

-878 GMGAFGLLFRLDG
+878 GMGAFGLLFKLQ
-891 SVMANAE
+891 
-898 LLKSGK
+898 SGK

>member
-1 MINLKKIIEPIGDS
+1 MNLKKIIGPIGDS
-15 NVSLQERLFRLLTL
+15 NVTLQERLFRLLTL

-42 IVAGESALNNVGM
+42 IAGGESTLNNIGM

-95 LTTGGIYGGGA
+95 LTTGGIYGGGS

-111 AMVFVALLVENKIK
+111 AFVFVALLVENKIK
-125 YVLMASGLVISW
+125 YVLLASGLVISW
-137 GSYILAYFYPSVLAM
+137 GSYLLAYFYPSVLAM

-165 MTVVAGLTCGMILFQ
+165 MTVVAGLTCGMLLFQ
-180 NSIYRSANRT
+180 NAIYRSANRM

-223 IGLNEMILRETASDE
+223 IGLNEMILRETTSDE
-238 VAADARNIQAASK
+238 IAADARDIQTASK
-251 MLLALINDILDMSKM
+251 MLLALINDILDMSKI
-266 ESGKMDIVPVGYDV
+266 ESGKMDIVPVSYHV

-302 HIDIDQTMPSQLLGD
+302 HIDVDQKMPSQLLGD

-322 QVLINVLNN
+322 QILINVLNN
-331 AVKYTSEGAITLSIQ
+331 AVKYTAEGSVTLSIQ
-346 CSRQE
+346 CRKQE
-351 RGRARIVYSVTDTG
+351 HGCAQIVYSVADTG

-370 ENIPYL
+370 ENMPYL
-376 FNAFKRVDEEKNRHI
+376 FSAFKRVDEEKNRHI

-397 LSIVKQLVDLMGGD
+397 LSIVKQLVNLMGGD

-421 TTFIITLPQEIV
+421 TTFIITIPQEVV
-433 SEEEIGDIDIEARHA
+433 SEEAIGDMDIEARHA
-448 MNARKY
+448 INARKR
-454 YKRSFEAPKAHILIV
+454 YKRSFEAPKARILIV
-469 DDNETNLMVEER
+469 DDNEANLMVEEK

-487 VQTET
+487 VQTDT
-492 AGSGAECLRKTLQ
+492 ACSGAQCLQKTLK

-520 DGIACLHKIRMQAGG
+520 DGIVCLHEIRGQAGG
-535 LNQETPVVVL
+535 LNQETPVIVL

-552 NQRLYKR
+552 SQKLYKR

-564 YLTKPVIGGQLEAE
+564 YLTKPVTGGQLEAE
-578 LLKHLPR
+578 LLNHLPEELVTLADR
-585 EIVMLTDMNDSFGMV
+585 KDSFGVV
-600 QTPFVERTKK
+600 QAPFVERTKK
-610 KEMLLIST
+610 KMFLLITT
-618 DSVADLPKEMTD
+618 DSVSDLPEDMTD
-630 KNRIAVMPYRV
+630 GARIAVMPYRV
-641 VTEGGEFIDGLETG
+641 VTEGGEFIDGQETG

-670 SESPGVAEYEAFFAE
+670 SESPSVAGYEAFFAE
-685 QLTGAQCVIHLTM
+685 QLTRAQCVIHLTM

-705 YENAREASES
+705 YENALEASES
-715 FDNVEVVD
+715 FDNVQVID

-735 LQAAEYAASGMSQEA
+735 LRAAECAAGGMSQES
-750 VIEKIQRMRPQVRT
+750 VIEKIQRMRSLVRT

-772 YLLRSGRISPKIN
+772 YLLRAGRISPRIN
-785 AICKAFMVH
+785 TICKAFMVH
-794 PVLVLKN
+794 PVLVLKKG
-801 SKMLVGAIKIG
+801 KMMVGAIKIG
-812 TQKTVWRKYI
+812 TQKAVWKKYI
-822 EFVLSNAGRIDKR
+822 ESALGNAGRIDKR

-843 LSNEELQ
+843 LSHEELQ
-850 EIEKTVRKKI
+850 EIERIVRKKVS
-860 IFDRIIY
+860 FDRVIY
-867 QKASPAISINC
+867 QKASSAISINC
-878 GMGAFGLLFRLDG
+878 GTGAFGLLFMLR
-891 SVMANAE
+891 
-898 LLKSGK
+898 

>member
-1 MINLKKIIEPIGDS
+1 MKWKKIIEPIGDS
-15 NVSLQERLFRLLTL
+15 NVTLQERLFRLLTL

-42 IVAGESALNNVGM
+42 IAAGESALNNIGM
-55 VLGFILFFGLIYF
+55 VLGFILFFGLIYL

-95 LTTGGIYGGGA
+95 LTTGGIYGGGS

-111 AMVFVALLVENKIK
+111 AFVFVALLVENKIK
-125 YVLMASGLVISW
+125 YVLMASGLLISW
-137 GSYILAYFYPSVLAM
+137 GSYLLAYFFPSVLAM

-165 MTVVAGLTCGMILFQ
+165 MTVVAGLTCGMLLFQ
-180 NSIYRSANRT
+180 NAIYRSANRT
-190 ARQQKQEIEELNQ
+190 AGQQKQEIEELNQ

-223 IGLNEMILRETASDE
+223 IGLNEMILRETTSDE
-238 VAADARNIQAASK
+238 IAADARDIQTASK
-251 MLLALINDILDMSKM
+251 MLLALINDILDMSKI
-266 ESGKMDIVPVGYDV
+266 ESGKMDIVPVSYHV

-302 HIDIDQTMPSQLLGD
+302 HIDVDQKMPSRLLGD

-322 QVLINVLNN
+322 QILINVLNN
-331 AVKYTSEGAITLSIQ
+331 AVKYTTEGSVTLSIQ
-346 CSRQE
+346 CRRQGH
-351 RGRARIVYSVTDTG
+351 GRAQIVYSVADTG

-376 FNAFKRVDEEKNRHI
+376 FSAFKRVDEEKNRHI

-411 ISVNSVYTKG
+411 ISVNSVYMKG
-421 TTFIITLPQEIV
+421 TTFIITIPQDVV
-433 SEEEIGDIDIEARHA
+433 SEEEIGDMDIEARHA

-454 YKRSFEAPKAHILIV
+454 YKRSFEAPRARILIV
-469 DDNETNLMVEER
+469 DDNEANLMVEEK

-487 VQTET
+487 VQTDT
-492 AGSGAECLRKTLQ
+492 AGSGALCLQKTLK

-520 DGIACLHKIRMQAGG
+520 DGIACLHEIRTQAGG
-535 LNQETPVVVL
+535 LNQETPVIVL

-552 NQRLYKR
+552 NQKLYKR

-564 YLTKPVIGGQLEAE
+564 YLTKPVTGGQLEAE
-578 LLKHLPR
+578 LLNHLPEELVTLADR
-585 EIVMLTDMNDSFGMV
+585 KDSLGVV
-600 QTPFVERTKK
+600 QAPFVERTKK
-610 KEMLLIST
+610 KLFLLIST
-618 DSVADLPKEMTD
+618 DSVSDLPEEMTESA
-630 KNRIAVMPYRV
+630 RVAVMPYRV
-641 VTEGGEFIDGLETG
+641 VTEGGEFIDGQETG

-670 SESPGVAEYEAFFAE
+670 SEAPSVAEYEAFFAE
-685 QLTGAQCVIHLTM
+685 QLTKAQCVIHLTM

-705 YENAREASES
+705 YENALEASES
-715 FDNVEVVD
+715 FDNVEVID

-735 LQAAEYAASGMSQEA
+735 LQAAEYAAGGMSQEA
-750 VIEKIQRMRPQVRT
+750 VIEKIQRMRSQVRT

-772 YLLRSGRISPKIN
+772 YLLRAGRISPRIN
-785 AICKAFMVH
+785 TICKAFMVH

-801 SKMLVGAIKIG
+801 SKMMVGAIKIG
-812 TQKTVWRKYI
+812 TQRTVWKKYV
-822 EFVLSNAGRIDKR
+822 ESVLGNAGRIDKR

-843 LSNEELQ
+843 LSHEELQ
-850 EIEKTVRKKI
+850 EIEKTVRRKVS
-860 IFDRIIY
+860 FDRVIY

-878 GMGAFGLLFRLDG
+878 GTGAFGLLF
-891 SVMANAE
+891 VMQ
-898 LLKSGK
+898 SGK